1 MDNGLGVA
9 PSAIA
14 VTPGLEIRPQILVV
28 IDFTIEDDP
37 NAFVFIADRL
47 VTGLDID
54 DAEAAHRQ
62 SNVLLDKKT
71 VIVWPAVDDL
81 LVHRDQ

>member
-1 MDNGLGVA
+1 MNNALGVT
-9 PSAIA
+9 PGAIA
-14 VTPGLEIRPQILVV
+14 VTPGLEILAQTLVV

-47 VTGLDID
+47 VTGLDVD
-54 DAEAAHRQ
+54 DAEAAYRQ
-62 SNVLLDKKT
+62 SDILLDKKT
-71 VIVWPAVDDL
+71 AIVGPAVGDL